1 MAPLLGGSGMAKSGN
16 SKSSKGQI
24 VRRVG
29 PDPNA
34 MTFGE
39 HLEELRRRVMFA
51 IIGLV
56 PIAAIALAIGIPVL
70 EFMIRPVQE
79 ALRER
84 NLPASLQATGPA
96 ETFGA
101 YLRVSVAMTLVVGA
115 PWVVYQLWLFVAPG
129 LRRAEQRLAYFLIP
143 FSGVLTSL
151 GLVMMWFFMLPVVL
165 AFFIGFGADIGRQ
178 APAVL
183 APPIEAV
190 FPSVPVLPADPPD
203 PAVGDLWINDRL
215 MQLRACIAV
224 GPGGPR
230 IVGSELVAAP
240 GVLQQYRISEYIKM
254 ITGLAVAFVTGFQT
268 PLVVLLL
275 GWGGLIQVE
284 WLTKYRRQAVM
295 VCMVLGAVLTPADP
309 ISMVALAVPL
319 YLLFELGVALLRWMP
334 ASRVMG
340 TEKEPADAG
349 DA

>member
-1 MAPLLGGSGMAKSGN
+1 MAKSGN
-16 SKSSKGQI
+16 SKSSKGDI
-24 VRRVG
+24 AGRPG
-29 PDPNA
+29 SDPNA

-39 HLEELRRRVMFA
+39 HLEDLRRRVLFA
-51 IIGLV
+51 VIGLV
-56 PIAAIALAIGIPVL
+56 PIAVVALAIGIPVL
-70 EFMIRPVQE
+70 EFMIAPVQE
-79 ALRER
+79 ALRAR
-84 NLPASLQATGPA
+84 SLPASLQATGPA

-101 YLRVSVAMTLVVGA
+101 YLRVSLAMTLAVGA
-115 PWVVYQLWLFVAPG
+115 PWVVWQLWLFVSPG
-129 LRRAEQRLAYFLIP
+129 LRRHEQRLAYFLIP
-143 FSGVLTSL
+143 FSGLLTSL
-151 GLVMMWFFMLPVVL
+151 GLVMMWVFLLPVVL

-183 APPIEAV
+183 APPIETV
-190 FPSVPVLPADPPD
+190 FPSVPVLQADPPD
-203 PAVGDLWINDRL
+203 PAVGDIWINEAM
-215 MQLRACIAV
+215 MQMRACIEA
-224 GPGGPR
+224 GPGGTR

-309 ISMVALAVPL
+309 VSMLFLAVPL
-319 YLLFELGVALLRWMP
+319 YGLFELGVALLRWLP
-334 ASRVMG
+334 ASKVMG
-340 TEKEPADAG
+340 KEPADAG